1 MLIDAALLFALGT
14 AIAYAFA
21 DVTARFGLQRADPL
35 VGATMALT
43 SSVMLFLLVVLATGA
58 RFPAFGPHYF
68 WMAVGGA
75 CNPGLFF
82 VLFFIGIAKIG
93 VSRAAPIKGSSAIF
107 AAFLAMFFLGEEPTW
122 YNLAGILLVVGGIA
136 VISSGAQTGH
146 WRRVDMLWPLGAAVV
161 AAIAALCWRTGIQA
175 FPDTVAGTAVA
186 IVSALVVV
194 GAYTLTVRRDRIREN
209 VRASWKFFIVA
220 GSIEGFGKFLYASAL
235 QLGEVYRMLPVIQTS
250 PLFVVLLSLVVLR
263 RAEGITW
270 RVPAGAVLTVGGAIL
285 VNMRFG

>member
-1 MLIDAALLFALGT
+1 MLIDAALLFALG
-14 AIAYAFA
+14 ASLAYAFA
-21 DVTARFGLQRADPL
+21 DVTARFGLHRADPV
-35 VGATMALT
+35 VGAMMALT
-43 SSVMLFLLVVLATGA
+43 ASVVMFLVIVPATGA
-58 RFPAFGPHYF
+58 EFPAFGAHYL
-68 WMAVGGA
+68 WMAAGGA

-82 VLFFIGIAKIG
+82 VLFFIGISRIG

-107 AAFLAMFFLGEEPTW
+107 AAFLAMAFLGEEPTW

-136 VISSGAQTGH
+136 VISSGAGQGR
-146 WRRVDMLWPLGAAVV
+146 WRRVDMLWPLGAAV
-161 AAIAALCWRTGIQA
+161 AAAVAALCWRTGIQA

-186 IVSALVVV
+186 IFSALVVV
-194 GAYTLTVRRDRIREN
+194 SAYTLAVRRERIREN
-209 VRASWKFFIVA
+209 VRASWQFFIVA
-220 GSIEGFGKFLYASAL
+220 GAIEGFGKFLYASAL

-285 VNMRFG
+285 VNVRWG